1 MTTGSFLTLYLFL
14 RELAGFLSIRIGGH
28 PQFVRPLVQP
38 MAEAAAISKNGE
50 IDDDTKEEI
59 KAQSASMEN
68 IGNFYAQN
76 TFVASAGTL
85 LIAGTLES
93 LGYEVMAI
101 DVARASIPVAIIA
114 FILTAVYNYA
124 FDQKMNRKYRK
135 GGK

>member
-1 MTTGSFLTLYLFL
+1 MVKLN
-14 RELAGFLSIRIGGH
+14 
-28 PQFVRPLVQP
+28 
-38 MAEAAAISKNGE
+38 EA
-50 IDDDTKEEI
+50 TKEEI
-59 KAQSASMEN
+59 KAQSAAMEN

-101 DVARASIPVAIIA
+101 DVARASLPVAIIT
-114 FILTAVYNYA
+114 FILTAVYNYV

-135 GGK
+135 RGK